1 MYESEQIYPLEV
13 ANRAEQFAMRMDPR
27 HTRIICR
34 KEDLSLSKLLGL
46 SLVIRKQSESNIDF
60 FARSSDLTSPH
71 FLLLN
76 RRCEL
81 VK

>member
-13 ANRAEQFAMRMDPR
+13 ANRAEQFTMRTDPR

-46 SLVIRKQSESNIDF
+46 SLVITKQSESNIDF
-60 FARSSDLTSPH
+60 FLRDLVISLVLISF
-71 FLLLN
+71 FLI
-76 RRCEL
+76 EG
-81 VK
+81 VS